1 MQLDAHHNPL
11 RHAPLPC
18 LSEMLRR
25 IKEISGVRVG
35 NNRTCLS
42 MKTYILAGN
51 LNTESHQNARQHF
64 VLTGS
69 IVS

>member
-25 IKEISGVRVG
+25 IKEIGGVRVG
-35 NNRTCLS
+35 NNRHWLS
-42 MKTYILAGN
+42 MKKNILTGN
-51 LNTESHQNARQHF
+51 LNTESHQM
-64 VLTGS
+64 L
-69 IVS
+69 VSLLR

>member
-25 IKEISGVRVG
+25 IKEIGGVRVG
-35 NNRTCLS
+35 NKRHCLS
-42 MKTYILAGN
+42 MKKNILTGN
-51 LNTESHQNARQHF
+51 LNTESHQMLAS
-64 VLTGS
+64 LLC
-69 IVS
+69 